1 MFIATSLKEQMARAQ
16 DDHLRVLIVGA
27 GVAGLGLAQALRA
40 AGRQPVLVERA
51 ADHADSGYTL
61 ALMPLVDPLIRRI
74 GVQAAY
80 HARSERFHRYVLHG
94 RHGQVLREY
103 AVDSLL
109 ECEGNYRGIARGEL
123 LQALA
128 TDGAPV
134 SYATTL
140 TALRQTPD
148 AVHATLRS
156 DGATV
161 EAEFDAVILADGLH
175 SSSRA
180 LLLAPEQ
187 VSEYDSGWG
196 GWMVWMDSDA
206 AHADRGD
213 EIWGKD
219 FFVGVYPVKGRA
231 GVFIGGHRDD
241 TRAGLPAFVSHAR
254 AQLRQLDP
262 WLERALDAVAAS
274 DAPPYYWKLV
284 DGRSN
289 TWAQGRVALLGDAAA
304 GFLPTA
310 GIGAG
315 MAMES
320 AGVLA
325 WRLLAASRAT
335 VAAAL
340 ADYERAQR
348 PRVEAAQDN
357 SRSLARF
364 MCRRSALVAWL
375 RDGLARMVSLKAALG
390 PIRKLLDT
398 MPE

>member
-1 MFIATSLKEQMARAQ
+1 MFIPTSLNEQLAQAQ

-40 AGRQPVLVERA
+40 SGRHPVLVERA
-51 ADHADSGYTL
+51 ADHADSGYML

-74 GVQAAY
+74 GVQDAY
-80 HARSERFHRYVLHG
+80 RTRSVRFHRYVLHG
-94 RHGQVLREY
+94 RHGQLLHEY

-109 ECEGNYRGIARGEL
+109 DCEGNYRGIARGEL

-128 TDGAPV
+128 AEGAAV
-134 SYATTL
+134 SYTTTL

-148 AVHATLRS
+148 AVHATLRGD
-156 DGATV
+156 DGTV
-161 EAEFDAVILADGLH
+161 EAEFDAVILADGMH
-175 SSSRA
+175 SSGRG

-187 VSEYDSGWG
+187 VSGYDTGWG

-213 EIWGKD
+213 EIWGTD
-219 FFVGVYPVKGRA
+219 FFVGVYPAKGRA
-231 GVFIGGHRDD
+231 GVFIGGHRED
-241 TRAGLPAFVSHAR
+241 TRVGPPDFVAHIR
-254 AQLRQLDP
+254 AQLQQLDP
-262 WLERALDAVAAS
+262 WLERALSATAAS
-274 DAPPYYWKLV
+274 DAAPYYWKLT
-284 DGRSN
+284 DCRSA

-325 WRLLAASRAT
+325 WRLLAASRPT

-340 ADYERAQR
+340 ADYERVQR

-364 MCRRSALVAWL
+364 LCRRSGLVAWL
-375 RDGLARMVSLKAALG
+375 RDGIARIVSLKAALG
-390 PIRKLLDT
+390 PIRKLLDS

>member
-1 MFIATSLKEQMARAQ
+1 MNRAPRKATPGTPGDARELKLELRLLADVGLLGFPNAGKSTFIRAVSAATPRVADYPFTTLHPNLGVVSLGTESSFVIA
-16 DDHLRVLIVGA
+16 DIPGLIEGA
-27 GVAGLGLAQALRA
+27 AEGAGLGIQFLRH
-40 AGRQPVLVERA
+40 V
-51 ADHADSGYTL
+51 
-61 ALMPLVDPLIRRI
+61 
-74 GVQAAY
+74 
-80 HARSERFHRYVLHG
+80 ARTS
-94 RHGQVLREY
+94 LR
-103 AVDSLL
+103 
-109 ECEGNYRGIARGEL
+109 
-123 LQALA
+123 
-128 TDGAPV
+128 
-134 SYATTL
+134 
-140 TALRQTPD
+140 
-148 AVHATLRS
+148 
-156 DGATV
+156 
-161 EAEFDAVILADGLH
+161 
-175 SSSRA
+175 
-180 LLLAPEQ
+180 
-187 VSEYDSGWG
+187 
-196 GWMVWMDSDA
+196 
-206 AHADRGD
+206 
-213 EIWGKD
+213 KD